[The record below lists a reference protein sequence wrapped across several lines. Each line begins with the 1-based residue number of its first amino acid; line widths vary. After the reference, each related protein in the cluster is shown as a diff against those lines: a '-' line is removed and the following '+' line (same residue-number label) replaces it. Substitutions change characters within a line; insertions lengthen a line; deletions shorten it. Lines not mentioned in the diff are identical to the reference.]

1 MTHARLSARKS
12 LAIPPSLKVVML
24 GVVALGCSSS
34 SGGPTEPRD
43 ASVDVAPKDA
53 SFDGGACKIQVPDGD
68 VCFTTCIAEAL
79 MPDAGNVPEACQ
91 TYCDLKTNL
100 CYLEGGVQ
108 NFECDY
114 SGPPDGNGQVLC

>member
-1 MTHARLSARKS
+1 MTHARPPARKP
-12 LAIPPSLKVVML
+12 LAIPPSLKVVLL
-24 GVVALGCSSS
+24 GAVALGCS
-34 SGGPTEPRD
+34 GGGGSNEPRD
-43 ASVDVAPKDA
+43 ASTDVAIKDA

-100 CYLEGGVQ
+100 CYFEGGTQ
-108 NFECDY
+108 NFNCDY
-114 SGPPDGNGQVLC
+114 TGPPDGNGEVFC